1 MVSLRVIEM
10 MNRFLPVAIAALAI
24 GASMLFG
31 MFREYTNPDPNHTHA
46 DFAVW
51 VKNVQMDFSGE
62 EYMSEAYEEGKEV
75 RVDPMRKFLH
85 LHDGNG
91 HVIHRHKPGL
101 TLRDFMLSLGF
112 ADTCVITGVAPHNV
126 AEHLCLIFPDGK
138 TNILHLYVNGELS
151 SEGLA
156 YVFNDEDQILFTDSD
171 DADIVERQ
179 RAMLTSQA
187 CMYSKTCP
195 WRGDPPT
202 ENCIADPT
210 VPCVIPE

>member
-1 MVSLRVIEM
+1 
-10 MNRFLPVAIAALAI
+10 MNRFIPVAIAALAI

-51 VKNVQMDFSGE
+51 VDGVQMDFSGP
-62 EYMSEAYEEGKEV
+62 EYMSEAYEEGKEI
-75 RVDPMRKFLH
+75 RVDPLRKFMH

-91 HVIHRHKPGL
+91 HVIHRHKPDL

-112 ADTCVITGVAPHNV
+112 YDTCTITGVSPDDHSS
-126 AEHLCLIFPDGK
+126 HLCLIFPDGK
-138 TNILHLYVNGELS
+138 TRILHLYVNGIMS
-151 SEGLA
+151 STGIA
-156 YVFNDEDQILFTDSD
+156 YHFADNDKILLTSSD
-171 DADIVERQ
+171 DTAIIQ
-179 RAMLTSQA
+179 QQLNALTNDACLYSQ
-187 CMYSKTCP
+187 TCP

-210 VPCVIPE
+210 VPCVIPD